1 LLVPLTGR
9 SGELTGYVALGVRAS
24 DEPYSGDDKRLLMSA
39 ANQAGVQLE
48 NIRLAEA
55 IAERLDADRATQREL
70 ELARQVQFRLFPQK
84 QPQLRTLDYAGGCIQ
99 AQRVGG
105 DYYDFVNLGPGRVG
119 LVVADISGKGM
130 AGALLMANLQANLR
144 SQYMV
149 AASDLPRLL
158 KSVNQLFYESTDE
171 NQYATLFFADY
182 SDETRQLR
190 YANCGHL
197 PPYLF
202 RADGTI
208 EPLLPTAMVLGLFED
223 WTATTCVHELKPGDT
238 LVIYTDGVTE
248 AMNAREEEFGS
259 DRLIMTVRAHRE
271 LTSTALMREIHA
283 AVQQFGQGAQTD
295 DVTVVIARVR

>member
-1 LLVPLTGR
+1 
-9 SGELTGYVALGVRAS
+9 
-24 DEPYSGDDKRLLMSA
+24 
-39 ANQAGVQLE
+39 
-48 NIRLAEA
+48 
-55 IAERLDADRATQREL
+55 
-70 ELARQVQFRLFPQK
+70 VQFRLFPQK

-99 AQRVGG
+99 ARRVGG

-158 KSVNQLFYESTDE
+158 KSVNQLFYENTDE

-202 RADGTI
+202 HADGTI

-223 WTATTCVHELKPGDT
+223 WSTATCVRDLKPGDT
-238 LVIYTDGVTE
+238 LVIYTDGVTD

-271 LTSTALMREIHA
+271 LTSTELVKEIHA

-295 DVTVVIARVR
+295 DVTVVIARAR